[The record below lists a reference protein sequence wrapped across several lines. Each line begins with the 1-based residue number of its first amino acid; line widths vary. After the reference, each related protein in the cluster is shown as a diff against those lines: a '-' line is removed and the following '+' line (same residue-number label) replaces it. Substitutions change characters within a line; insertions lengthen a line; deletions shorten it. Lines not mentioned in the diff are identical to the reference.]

1 MVSSL
6 TKSVEQLQGR
16 LQSAE
21 ETLISE
27 RRSFGEQA
35 DRSKA
40 VERERESALEA
51 ARAELR
57 ACQAK
62 HAAAETS
69 AQQSRSELIEAQ
81 VRGGIGRPSYG
92 GGKVQGS

>member
-21 ETLISE
+21 ETLVAE
-27 RRSFGEQA
+27 RRSFDEQA
-35 DRSKA
+35 ERSKV
-40 VERERESALEA
+40 VERERESALET

-62 HAAAETS
+62 NAVAETS

-81 VRGGIGRPSYG
+81 VRCGLGHPSYG
-92 GGKVQGS
+92 SGEVRGG